1 MLSIG
6 ERTVNSLQEV
16 VPLAAADRPAAH
28 ATGRR
33 AGATRP
39 GSYTPVGI
47 LVTRKHRVGREAS
60 RSAPGAAPR
69 RLLAV
74 VIVVAVAGVLGWV
87 TWRSPASSTP
97 SAGTAAPQAPRES
110 SSPAQYAA
118 LIGSWVRPD
127 GGYQLYVSAV
137 STDGTATVAYFNPQ
151 PIPVARAEAR
161 QDGSHVGLFVE
172 FDHPNYPGSTY
183 TLVYDPARDTLRG
196 IYYQAVQRASYD
208 VEFVRRR

>member
-74 VIVVAVAGVLGWV
+74 VLGWV